1 MSLLNSSAWTKL
13 QSLADSQGTTHLRD
27 LFAGDTQRFANFS
40 LAHNGLLLD
49 YSKQRVTKEILSAL
63 QSLWHACDGPSVVTR
78 MVAGD
83 AINHTEGRAVL
94 HTALR
99 HNDSTP
105 ILVKGANVVPSVNRV
120 LAQMEKFCADIHHG
134 TWRGATGHPIR
145 QIVNIGIG
153 GSDLGPKMAVR
164 ALAAHG
170 VANIRVDF
178 VSNVDASHLLS
189 VLGNCDPTTTLFVIA
204 SKTFTTQETMQNALS
219 ARAWLV
225 AALGEAAVAK
235 HFVAVST
242 NLEAVAAFGIDPANS
257 FEFWDWV
264 GGRFSMWSAIGL
276 PLALAVGMDNFR
288 QFLNGGEAMDKH
300 FLSAPAEQNLP
311 VILALLEIWN
321 TNFLGAESRAMLPYS
336 QSLELL
342 PRFLQQLE
350 MESNGKR
357 VDRQGA
363 ILDYA
368 SAPIVWG
375 EAGTNGQHAFYQ
387 LIHQGGRLIPCEF
400 IALIE
405 PDVDLPGHHEKLL
418 AHCFAQSEALMNGK
432 TLQEAEVEL
441 GVGVATPRSEI
452 QGMQS
457 SPAPTGG
464 RPSLAAYK
472 TFPGNQPSST
482 LLMARL
488 DPYHLGQL
496 IALYEHKVAALGAIW
511 NVNSFDQFG
520 VELGKQLAS
529 RLLPMIE
536 GTAPLTGIDSSTMGL
551 IAACRRAK

>member
-1 MSLLNSSAWTKL
+1 MNPSTSPAWKKL
-13 QSLADSQGTTHLRD
+13 QQLAEAGSAVHLRD
-27 LFAGDTQRFANFS
+27 LFAGNAHRFEDFS
-40 LAHNGLLLD
+40 LCHDGILLD
-49 YSKQRVTKEILSAL
+49 FSKQRVTSEILAAL
-63 QSLWHACDGPSVVTR
+63 HQLWPATDASDLISKMR
-78 MVAGD
+78 NGD
-83 AINHTEGRAVL
+83 EINLTEGRAVL

-99 HNDSTP
+99 HSGPKPVISNGIDVMP
-105 ILVKGANVVPSVNRV
+105 DVRRV
-120 LAQMEKFCADIHHG
+120 LAQMEKFCAEVHQG
-134 TWRGATGHPIR
+134 VWVGATGQKIR
-145 QIVNIGIG
+145 RIVNIGIG

-170 VANIRVDF
+170 IPHLRVEF
-178 VSNVDASHLLS
+178 VSNIDASHLLN
-189 VLGNCDPTTTLFVIA
+189 VLTDCDPATTLFIIA
-204 SKTFTTQETMQNALS
+204 SKTFTTQETMQNAAS

-225 AALGEAAVAK
+225 AALGETAVAK

-242 NLEAVAAFGIDPANS
+242 NLAAVAKFGIDPANS

-264 GGRFSMWSAIGL
+264 GGRFSLWSAIGL

-288 QFLNGGEAMDKH
+288 QFLAGGEAIDQH
-300 FLSAPAEQNLP
+300 FFTAPVAQNLP
-311 VILALLEIWN
+311 ATLALLEIWN
-321 TNFLGAESRAMLPYS
+321 TNFLGADTRATLPYS

-357 VDRQGA
+357 IDRQGTV
-363 ILDYA
+363 LDYA

-405 PDVDLPGHHEKLL
+405 PDADLPGHHQKLL

-432 TLQEAEVEL
+432 TQDEAEAESNRAV
-441 GVGVATPRSEI
+441 V
-452 QGMQS
+452 
-457 SPAPTGG
+457 PAPSGD
-464 RPSLAAYK
+464 RPSLVPYK

-496 IALYEHKVAALGAIW
+496 VALYEHKVTALGAIW

-529 RLLPMIE
+529 RLLPMLE
-536 GTAPLTGIDSSTMGL
+536 GTAPLADIDSSTMGL
-551 IAACRRAK
+551 ITACRQAT